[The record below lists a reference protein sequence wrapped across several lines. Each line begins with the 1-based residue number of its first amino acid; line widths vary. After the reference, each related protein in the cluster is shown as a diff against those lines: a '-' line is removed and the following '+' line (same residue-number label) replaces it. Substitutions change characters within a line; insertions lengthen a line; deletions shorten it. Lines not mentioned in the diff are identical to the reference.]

1 MLCRRSKVKPA
12 MNNVLKADNKKR
24 KPQDTSNVTTAANKK
39 KRRYQIK
46 NQWLSI
52 IDKPM
57 VATCSIVPA
66 PEDPG
71 STASTSRHSTQP
83 ELVGGSHFRFQN
95 FLVTPNNAKHSPL
108 PKLSWA
114 DSHEVWQVMLEK
126 EHSYTKDPCMLD
138 RHPSLQSKMRAILL
152 DWLIEVCE
160 VYKLHRE
167 TYYLSLDFI
176 DRYLSKEKC
185 VIKHQLQLIGITSLF
200 IAAKLEEIYPPKL
213 SDFAYVTDGACSDA
227 EILNQ
232 ELVMLKV
239 LSWDLSPMTVTAWL
253 NVYLQLVNVD
263 KIAEDG
269 FDFPQYSSNVYI
281 QIARL
286 IDLCMLDISCL
297 RFTSSVI
304 ASSALYHMA
313 SKSVALAVS
322 GLSMTDLLPC
332 IQWMNPYAITLREA
346 GPVELKFFPM
356 VHIDDSHN
364 VQTHA
369 VDLDLLEKAHLK
381 EAELKSTMQY
391 DTESCSEAVLLTPPQ
406 SDKKEVSTDALMSLL
421 STPDRSL
428 SEVTSTSSSS
438 P

>member
-1 MLCRRSKVKPA
+1 MLCRRSKAKPA
-12 MNNVLKADNKKR
+12 MNNVLKIDNKKR
-24 KPQDTSNVTTAANKK
+24 KSQDTSNVTAAATKK
-39 KRRYQIK
+39 KRKYQIK

-52 IDKPM
+52 SDKPM

-66 PEDPG
+66 PEDSD
-71 STASTSRHSTQP
+71 STESSSRHSTQP
-83 ELVGGSHFRFQN
+83 ELVASSHFRFKN
-95 FLVTPNNAKHSPL
+95 YFVTPSNAKRSPL

-114 DSHEVWQVMLEK
+114 DSNEVWQVMLEK
-126 EHSYTKDPCMLD
+126 ELSYVKDPSMLD
-138 RHPSLQSKMRAILL
+138 RHPSLQAKMRAILL

-185 VIKHQLQLIGITSLF
+185 IIKHQLQLIGITALF

-253 NVYLQLVNVD
+253 NIYLQLVNVD

-269 FDFPQYSSNVYI
+269 FEFPQYSSNVYI
-281 QIARL
+281 QVARL

-313 SKSVALAVS
+313 SKSVALTVS
-322 GLSMTDLLPC
+322 GLSMADLLPC
-332 IQWMNPYAITLREA
+332 IQWMKPFALTVQEA
-346 GPVELKFFPM
+346 DTVELKFFPM

-364 VQTHA
+364 IQTHT

-381 EAELKSTMQY
+381 QSELVATNDYDRQSCPEAI
-391 DTESCSEAVLLTPPQ
+391 LLTPPQ
-406 SDKKEVSTDALMSLL
+406 SDKKEVDVLSIS
-421 STPDRSL
+421 STPEGS
-428 SEVTSTSSSS
+428 SEEIVCTSS